1 LELERCR
8 KGPDSLRLA
17 GGMSAWGLSWVSLP
31 ISKAD
36 DEMIYLDNAATT
48 WPKPP
53 AVRNAMVGFM
63 EEIGA
68 NPGRSGHLL
77 SIEAAR
83 VLYEAREALSVL
95 FHSKDPSRVIF
106 TSNATES
113 LNLALKGLLR
123 PGDHV
128 ITSSMEHNSV
138 MRPLRDLE
146 KKGIALSILPC
157 SREGTFNP
165 GEMERTIRP
174 DTRMVVLNHASNVTG
189 TLLPVG
195 EVGRIARSHN
205 LLLLADV
212 AQTAG
217 AYPIDMER
225 DEMDLLAFTGHKS
238 LYGPQGT
245 GGLIIGERIDAKEMI
260 PLKQGGTGSR
270 SEFEEQPD
278 FLPDRFESGTPN
290 GVGIAGLLA
299 GIQFVLSKGVEEIH
313 RQESGL
319 IEKLIEGLCEIPQA
333 KLYGLGDGEH
343 RMATLSFSLAN
354 LSPSDVALR
363 LERELGILCRPGLHC
378 APAAHR
384 TIGTFPEG
392 TIRFSLSIFNTE
404 EEIEIAIRG
413 VSALSKGR

>member
-1 LELERCR
+1 
-8 KGPDSLRLA
+8 
-17 GGMSAWGLSWVSLP
+17 
-31 ISKAD
+31 
-36 DEMIYLDNAATT
+36 MIYFDNPATS

-53 AVRNAMVGFM
+53 RVKEAMVKFM
-63 EEIGA
+63 DKVGA

-83 VLYEAREALSVL
+83 IIYEAREVLSVL
-95 FHSKDPSRVIF
+95 FHVKDSSRLVF
-106 TSNATES
+106 TLNATES
-113 LNLALKGLLR
+113 INLALKGLLK

-146 KKGIALSILPC
+146 KKGIELTIVPC
-157 SREGTFNP
+157 FRDGTLDP
-165 GEMERTIRP
+165 KEVEKRIQST
-174 DTRMVVLNHASNVTG
+174 TRMIVLNHASNVTG
-189 TLLPVG
+189 TLLPIIAIG
-195 EVGRIARSHN
+195 EIARAHN
-205 LLLLADV
+205 LLFLVDA

-217 AYPIDMER
+217 AFPIDVER
-225 DEMDLLAFTGHKS
+225 DRIDLLAFTGHKS

-245 GGLIIGERIDAKEMI
+245 GGLVIGERIDEEEMI

-299 GIQFVLSKGVEEIH
+299 GVQFVLEKGVGRIRQNEIT
-313 RQESGL
+313 L
-319 IEKLIEGLCEIPQA
+319 IKKLIKGLKKIPQV
-333 KLYGLGDGEH
+333 KLYGPENQGD
-343 RMATLSFSLAN
+343 RIATLSFNVAQ
-354 LSPSDVALR
+354 LSPSDMASR
-363 LERELGILCRPGLHC
+363 LEKEFGILCRPGLHC

-392 TIRFSLSIFNTE
+392 TIRFGLSAFNTE
-404 EEIEIAIRG
+404 AEVEAAIRA
-413 VSALSKGR
+413 VSLISK